1 MIKIIQ
7 VGLGPI
13 GLQITRYIAGRHGIK
28 IVAGVDTDPGKA
40 GKTINDISDFEA
52 PPVKVYES
60 LDEAVEQTEPDIA
73 ILTTVSKLENIEPQ
87 IATIAEQK
95 LDIVSTCEELTY
107 PWHTQPAIAGRIDE
121 QCKKHG
127 VSCLAT
133 GVNPGF
139 LMDYLPVVLTSVCQQ
154 VEHIYVARIQDATH
168 RRGPFQQKIGVGLSR
183 KEFEYNRTSISHVG
197 LPESVGMIAAAMGW
211 PLNRLDESLNP
222 VLAVELI
229 RSEAIEVQ
237 KGKNRGVE
245 QVATGYRNGKE
256 VIKLK
261 FRAVIGEAEPHDTVE
276 IKGKPSFTSTIAG
289 GINGDIATAAITI
302 NALRSIQKM
311 EPGLKTMLDISVPS
325 FSR

>member
-1 MIKIIQ
+1 MIKILQ

-13 GLQITRYIAGRHGIK
+13 GLQITRYIAGRQGIK
-28 IVAGVDTDPGKA
+28 IVAGVDTDPRKA
-40 GKTINDISDFEA
+40 GKTINDICNFEA

-73 ILTTVSKLENIEPQ
+73 ILTTVSKLAYIEPQ

-107 PWHTQPAIAGRIDE
+107 PWHAQPAIAARIDE
-121 QCKKHG
+121 QCQKHG

-154 VEHIYVARIQDATH
+154 VEHIYVARMQDATH
-168 RRGPFQQKIGVGLSR
+168 RRGPFQQKIGVGISSE
-183 KEFEYNRTSISHVG
+183 EFEENKTSISHVG
-197 LPESVGMIAAAMGW
+197 LPESVWMIAAAMGW
-211 PLNRLDESLNP
+211 SLDGVDESLNP
-222 VLAVELI
+222 VIAAEPI
-229 RSEAIEVQ
+229 SSEGIKRQ
-237 KGKNRGVE
+237 KGTNRGVE

-261 FRAVIGEAEPHDTVE
+261 FRAAIGEAEPHDIVE
-276 IKGKPSFTSTIAG
+276 IKGQPAFKSTIEG
-289 GINGDIATAAITI
+289 GVNGDIATAAITI
-302 NALRSIQKM
+302 NAIRAIQKM